1 MKNIFIKTGVL
12 MIAFG
17 LHSCLLYKDASK
29 EKTDKLKETSL
40 IKQNITIPENWILDN
55 TSDATAVSFDWITEL
70 KNPQLSSLI
79 QEGMKYNADIVIAE
93 EKLNQIELSMNIAGS
108 NLYPS
113 VNAIA
118 NTSNNLGNGSEIQKL
133 GVQANWELDIW
144 GKNKAN
150 KQASISNYFS
160 SQYINDR
167 LKQTIAAM
175 IAKAYFLII
184 AGNMQEAK
192 VKQYIALTQELEK
205 VYTVQNK
212 VGTANAL
219 DLSNIKSELILLNG
233 YLEKIKN
240 ANVQSRRSLE
250 LLLGKYPEG
259 KLSVTD
265 KFTPIQTNVPTSFPL
280 SLLENRP
287 DILAKHYQIEKLF
300 YDVQVAKASRLPSIS
315 IGSTIGGAST
325 NVQAISSV
333 FSNPLLKVGGSL
345 TTPIFNGGQLKTNV
359 EIKNSEQQVAVEE
372 YSKTVLN
379 ALNEMEASWTN
390 TLSIEKQLGYNLDA
404 VAEMAKNIELTKKQ
418 IEVGTNNNFQL
429 LQKQRN
435 LLKSEMKIIDLEL
448 QERIE
453 RINLYLALGAPNFNK
468 TVE

>member
-1 MKNIFIKTGVL
+1 MKKIITITGVIVL
-12 MIAFG
+12 AFS
-17 LHSCLLYKDASK
+17 LNSCLLYKGATK
-29 EKTDKLKETSL
+29 EKTDELKQSSV
-40 IKQNITIPENWILDN
+40 IKENVVIPEKWILDN
-55 TSDATAVSFDWITEL
+55 TLDTDNFSYSWIAEL
-70 KNPQLSSLI
+70 NNPQLTSLI
-79 QEGMKYNADIVIAE
+79 REGMKYNADIVIAE

-118 NTSNNLGNGSEIQKL
+118 NTSNNLTNGSEIQKL

-150 KQASISNYFS
+150 KMASVSSYFS
-160 SQYINDR
+160 AQYINER
-167 LKQTIAAM
+167 LKQTIAMM
-175 IAKAYFLII
+175 IAKAYFLNI

-192 VKQYIALTQELEK
+192 VNKYIELTQELEK
-205 VYTVQNK
+205 IYSVQNK

-219 DLSNIKSELILLNG
+219 DISNIKSELILLNG

-240 ANVQSRRSLE
+240 ANTQSKRTLE

-259 KLSVTD
+259 KMTTSD
-265 KFTPIQTNVPTSFPL
+265 NFSMINSGIPTSFPL

-287 DILAKHYQIEKLF
+287 DILARHYQIEQLF
-300 YDVQVAKASRLPSIS
+300 YEVQVAKFSRLPSINLS
-315 IGSTIGGAST
+315 STLGGANT
-325 NVQAISSV
+325 NVSAINSLY
-333 FSNPLLKVGGSL
+333 SNPLVKVGGNL

-359 EIKNSEQQVAVEE
+359 EIKNSEQRVAVEE

-379 ALNEMEASWTN
+379 ALNELESSWSN

-404 VAEMAKNIELTKKQ
+404 IVEMSKNIELTKKQ
-418 IEVGTNNNFQL
+418 IKIGTSNNFDL
-429 LQKQRN
+429 IQKQRN
-435 LLKSEMKIIDLEL
+435 LLKSEIKVIDLQL

-453 RINLYLALGAPNFNK
+453 RINLYLAIGAPNFNN
-468 TVE
+468 VIE

>member
-12 MIAFG
+12 MIALG

-40 IKQNITIPENWILDN
+40 IKENITIPENWILDN

-175 IAKAYFLII
+175 IAKAYFLNI

-390 TLSIEKQLGYNLDA
+390 TLSIEKQLRYNLDA
-404 VAEMAKNIELTKKQ
+404 VAEMEKNIELTKKQ

>member
-1 MKNIFIKTGVL
+1 M
-12 MIAFG
+12 
-17 LHSCLLYKDASK
+17 
-29 EKTDKLKETSL
+29 
-40 IKQNITIPENWILDN
+40 
-55 TSDATAVSFDWITEL
+55 
-70 KNPQLSSLI
+70 
-79 QEGMKYNADIVIAE
+79 
-93 EKLNQIELSMNIAGS
+93 
-108 NLYPS
+108 
-113 VNAIA
+113 
-118 NTSNNLGNGSEIQKL
+118 
-133 GVQANWELDIW
+133 
-144 GKNKAN
+144 
-150 KQASISNYFS
+150 
-160 SQYINDR
+160 
-167 LKQTIAAM
+167 
-175 IAKAYFLII
+175 
-184 AGNMQEAK
+184 
-192 VKQYIALTQELEK
+192 
-205 VYTVQNK
+205 
-212 VGTANAL
+212 
-219 DLSNIKSELILLNG
+219 
-233 YLEKIKN
+233 
-240 ANVQSRRSLE
+240 
-250 LLLGKYPEG
+250 LLGKYPEG

-390 TLSIEKQLGYNLDA
+390 TLSIEKQLRYNLDA
-404 VAEMAKNIELTKKQ
+404 VAEMEKNIELTKKQ